1 MKSWSQ
7 AQIGKKSAMS
17 FVGIRVNAGYPYIV
31 AEDGDYMKN
40 AELYLINCIDLDI
53 LYLEKVFMYVH
64 RLGCTVHN
72 ETMIKEKKTL
82 FSCEGTKV
90 HRKRLN

>member
-31 AEDGDYMKN
+31 VEYGDYMKN
-40 AELYLINCIDLDI
+40 AELYLINCIDL
-53 LYLEKVFMYVH
+53 F
-64 RLGCTVHN
+64 G
-72 ETMIKEKKTL
+72 KKCLCMSIDCGAVL
-82 FSCEGTKV
+82 FITKQ
-90 HRKRLN
+90 